1 MLVKVTDQ
9 THIHCTVI
17 LRLVQ
22 SNSIPDVKFF
32 DNLILLKVYNS
43 SLNLIG
49 WTLANA
55 GDATLE
61 QKLSLLQRHPD
72 ARNTT
77 LARAS
82 YCEPVFT
89 DGVGANFQY
98 ALYATFKHFDNI

>member
-1 MLVKVTDQ
+1 MKATCRYGFLCIVVACLITNLLAKFGCDGVIFMLVKVTDQ

-61 QKLSLLQRHPD
+61 
-72 ARNTT
+72 
-77 LARAS
+77 
-82 YCEPVFT
+82 
-89 DGVGANFQY
+89 
-98 ALYATFKHFDNI
+98 